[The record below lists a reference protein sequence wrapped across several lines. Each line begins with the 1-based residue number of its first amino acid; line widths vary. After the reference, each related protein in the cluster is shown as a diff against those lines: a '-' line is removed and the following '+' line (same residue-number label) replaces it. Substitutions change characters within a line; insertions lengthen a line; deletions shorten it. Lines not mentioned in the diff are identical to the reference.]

1 MTTAVGAGARAS
13 WRDIF
18 RLRTRTRWLTRW
30 TPLRHTGVVAG
41 AAIILLAVASGLSL
55 KRPSEVLAWLQEVFG
70 WAFALPY
77 MGLMVLGVYA
87 IVRLVREPSSRFARE
102 LGLQAASGVATLAL
116 TFTLLGISLGIG
128 GLTGEALTPANVQD
142 VIASLTGHFAMAFM
156 TTVVGLPSAALLR
169 AAVALVVARAP
180 ERVTGPARLPLTN
193 SDMGGGR

>member
-1 MTTAVGAGARAS
+1 MTRVSLRNAGM
-13 WRDIF
+13 
-18 RLRTRTRWLTRW
+18 
-30 TPLRHTGVVAG
+30 VAG
-41 AAIILLAVASGLSL
+41 VGVILLAVASGVSL

-77 MGLMVLGVYA
+77 MGLMALGVYA
-87 IVRLVREPSSRFARE
+87 IVRLSEAPGSRFARE

-142 VIASLTGHFAMAFM
+142 VIASLTGHFSMAFM

-180 ERVTGPARLPLTN
+180 ERTAGAGRVSLTASN
-193 SDMGGGR
+193 MGDAQ